1 MEFNE
6 KVYEMAK
13 ECSQFAALTGT
24 KKRLKYLGYR
34 SDTMS
39 QYCAER
45 KFEDSISVNK
55 RKADTTKGTRRRK
68 DSKLGL
74 WYCVKCPIVFEVLY
88 TMGSNHSSKH
98 RKELHYYPILT
109 PLGKEK
115 IDCPKHNGTIKDYRV
130 FY

>member
-6 KVYEMAK
+6 KVYKVAK
-13 ECSQFAALTGT
+13 EQSQFASITGT
-24 KKRLKYLGYR
+24 KKRLEYLGYR
-34 SDTMS
+34 SDSMS

-68 DSKLGL
+68 DSKLGMR
-74 WYCVKCPIVFEVLY
+74 YCVKCSKVFETLG
-88 TMGSNHSSKH
+88 TPGSHH
-98 RKELHYYPILT
+98 RKELHYYPPIT

-115 IDCPKHNGTIKDYRV
+115 IDCPKHSERIREYRV